1 MHIAYL
7 TPEYPHERVLHSA
20 GIGTS
25 IKNLATALIENGH
38 EITLFVYG
46 QQESDVFKED
56 GITFHLIAQKK
67 YPIGGFYF
75 YRKHIARYINNYSKG
90 IDILEAADWTGITA
104 FCDFRVPHV
113 IRLHGSDTYF
123 CHLEGRPQKKKN
135 FLFEKWALQN
145 ADAVVSVSSFTAQ
158 KTTQLF
164 DLRREIQVVHN
175 IIDLEFFKPLH
186 EPQSETVILNFG
198 SLVRKKGV
206 IALAK
211 AFEKLSETHNQVQL
225 LFLGNDVRDA
235 LTGAMTSELIKQE
248 LSANTLSR
256 VQFKSYVPYDQVKH
270 YIQQATVV
278 CLPSYAEAFPMTW
291 LEAMALE
298 KPLVTSN
305 IGWSDE
311 VMISEQTGITAHP
324 DDSTAIAAALQ
335 RMLTDTLYASYCGKN
350 ARLHLQKYFSKGAI
364 VKHNLTF
371 YKIVA
376 KR

>member
-38 EITLFVYG
+38 EVTLFVYG

-75 YRKHIARYINNYSKG
+75 YRKHIARYINKYSKG

-175 IIDLEFFKPLH
+175 MIDLEFFKPLH

-211 AFEKLSETHNQVQL
+211 AFEKLSETNNQVQL

-235 LTGAMTSELIKQE
+235 QTGAMTSELIKQE

-256 VQFKSYVPYDQVKH
+256 VQFKSHVPYDQVKH

-305 IGWSDE
+305 LGWADE

-324 DDSTAIAAALQ
+324 DDSTSIVVALQ
-335 RMLTDTLYASYCGKN
+335 RL
-350 ARLHLQKYFSKGAI
+350 
-364 VKHNLTF
+364 
-371 YKIVA
+371 
-376 KR
+376 